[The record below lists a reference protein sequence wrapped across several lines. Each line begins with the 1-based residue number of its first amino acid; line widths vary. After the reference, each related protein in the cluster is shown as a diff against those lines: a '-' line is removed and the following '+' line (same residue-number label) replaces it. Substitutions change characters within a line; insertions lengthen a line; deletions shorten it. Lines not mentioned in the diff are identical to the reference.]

1 MNSSRIL
8 SILLPH
14 IYFIMKK
21 IIIVRHGQTNAN
33 VEGITQ
39 GQIDSEL
46 NELGI
51 SQAKKTGKYIN
62 DNFSIDEAWV
72 SDLSRTKKTASFITK
87 NFSTTELI
95 REMSF
100 GDWENHHFEEIGK
113 KFPKQVEEY
122 LTASENFKAPNGESY
137 TDMHDR
143 GKKFLERIDYNEQ
156 SVTLIVSHGGF
167 MRVLIPLIM
176 GLPKKSLL
184 NFQFENCSI
193 TELNFPKKDRVPILN
208 RINYTD
214 HLN

>member
-1 MNSSRIL
+1 
-8 SILLPH
+8 
-14 IYFIMKK
+14 MKK

-33 VEGITQ
+33 VDGITQ

-100 GDWENHHFEEIGK
+100 GDW
-113 KFPKQVEEY
+113 
-122 LTASENFKAPNGESY
+122 
-137 TDMHDR
+137 
-143 GKKFLERIDYNEQ
+143 
-156 SVTLIVSHGGF
+156 
-167 MRVLIPLIM
+167 
-176 GLPKKSLL
+176 
-184 NFQFENCSI
+184 
-193 TELNFPKKDRVPILN
+193 
-208 RINYTD
+208 
-214 HLN
+214 

>member
-46 NELGI
+46 NELRI
-51 SQAKKTGKYIN
+51 SQA
-62 DNFSIDEAWV
+62 
-72 SDLSRTKKTASFITK
+72 KKTASFITK

-143 GKKFLERIDYNEQ
+143 GKKFLERIDYNEP

>member
-72 SDLSRTKKTASFITK
+72 SDLSRTKKNS
-87 NFSTTELI
+87 
-95 REMSF
+95 
-100 GDWENHHFEEIGK
+100 
-113 KFPKQVEEY
+113 KFY
-122 LTASENFKAPNGESY
+122 
-137 TDMHDR
+137 H
-143 GKKFLERIDYNEQ
+143 
-156 SVTLIVSHGGF
+156 
-167 MRVLIPLIM
+167 
-176 GLPKKSLL
+176 
-184 NFQFENCSI
+184 
-193 TELNFPKKDRVPILN
+193 
-208 RINYTD
+208 
-214 HLN
+214 